1 METHD
6 IIVQKA
12 LWDWIDRYTLL
23 ILCVKQTTGCVSRSV
38 MSDSSRPH
46 GLQPARLLC
55 PWGFSR
61 QEYWSDLPCPPPGDL
76 HNPGNW
82 TGISSTKGFPCG
94 SASKEFA
101 CNAGDLDL
109 IPGLGRP
116 PGEGKGYPHQY
127 SGLENSM
134 NSLRVRHDW
143 ATFTFTPALQA
154 DSLPFEPPNGGL

>member
-1 METHD
+1 MCVCVCVCVCVCMCAFLVSQSCQT
-6 IIVQKA
+6 
-12 LWDWIDRYTLL
+12 LWTPWTVARQAPLSMGILL
-23 ILCVKQTTGCVSRSV
+23 AGILEWFA
-38 MSDSSRPH
+38 MPSSR
-46 GLQPARLLC
+46 
-55 PWGFSR
+55 
-61 QEYWSDLPCPPPGDL
+61 DLP
-76 HNPGNW
+76 NPGNW